1 MGILCDWE
9 IKALSLG
16 DKLIE
21 PFVDHVVREENN
33 RNILSYGLGSYGYD
47 IRLSSKQCLL
57 FGGTSA
63 GVCDPKS
70 FDKSIL
76 KETELREDEKGEY
89 FLLPPYGYC
98 LCVAH
103 ERLKLPEDVTVLPAG
118 KSSYARTG
126 IHCNITPA
134 EGGWEGYLT
143 LQISNSTGLFNRIYA
158 NEGITQLLFFRGR
171 SCMVSYKDRKGK
183 YQNQPKEVV
192 CAKV

>member
-21 PFVDHVVREENN
+21 PFVDHVVRKENN

-47 IRLSSKQCLL
+47 IRLSPKQCLL

-63 GVCDPKS
+63 GVRDPKS

-158 NEGITQLLFFRGR
+158 NEGITQLLFFRGK

>member
-1 MGILCDWE
+1 MSILCDWE
-9 IKALSLG
+9 IKALSLEN
-16 DKLIE
+16 KLIE
-21 PFVDHVVREENN
+21 PFTDHVVREENE
-33 RNILSYGLGSYGYD
+33 RKILSYGLGSYGYD
-47 IRLSSKQCLL
+47 IRLSPKQCLL
-57 FGGTSA
+57 FGGHAA

-76 KETELREDEKGEY
+76 KETKLHQDEKGEY

-103 ERLKLPEDVTVLPAG
+103 ERLCLPEDITVLPAG

-158 NEGITQLLFFRGR
+158 NEGITQLLFFRGKP
-171 SCMVSYKDRKGK
+171 CLVSYKDRKGK
-183 YQNQPKEVV
+183 YHNQPKEVV
-192 CAKV
+192 FSKV

>member
-47 IRLSSKQCLL
+47 IRLSPKQCLL

-158 NEGITQLLFFRGR
+158 NEGITQLLFFRGKT
-171 SCMVSYKDRKGK
+171 CMVSYKDRKGK

-192 CAKV
+192 CATV

>member
-158 NEGITQLLFFRGR
+158 NEGITQLLFFRGK

>member
-158 NEGITQLLFFRGR
+158 NEGITQLLFFRGK

-192 CAKV
+192 GAKV

>member
-158 NEGITQLLFFRGR
+158 NEGITQLLFFRGK

-192 CAKV
+192 CATV

>member
-1 MGILCDWE
+1 MTLLSDWE
-9 IKALSLG
+9 LKALSIG
-16 DKLIE
+16 DKLIT
-21 PFVDHVVREENN
+21 PFVDHVVKEENGKK
-33 RNILSYGLGSYGYD
+33 ILSYGLGSYGYD
-47 IRLSSKQCLL
+47 IRLSPKQCLI
-57 FGGTSA
+57 FGTPSRGD
-63 GVCDPKS
+63 CDPKNFS
-70 FDKSIL
+70 KDIL
-76 KETELREDEKGEY
+76 KEAELKEDQNGEY

-103 ERLKLPEDVTVLPAG
+103 ERLSLPEDITVVPAG

-143 LQISNSTGLFNRIYA
+143 LQISNSTGLFNRIYV
-158 NEGITQLLFFRGR
+158 NEGITQLLFFRGKP
-171 SCMVSYKDRKGK
+171 CLVSYKDRQGK

>member
-47 IRLSSKQCLL
+47 IRLSPKQCLL

-143 LQISNSTGLFNRIYA
+143 LQISNSTGLFNRIYV
-158 NEGITQLLFFRGR
+158 NEGITQLLFFRGKP
-171 SCMVSYKDRKGK
+171 CLVSYKDRKGK

>member
-1 MGILCDWE
+1 MSLLCDWE
-9 IKALSLG
+9 IKALAMG
-16 DKLIE
+16 GKLID
-21 PFVDHVVREENN
+21 PFVDHAVKEENGKK
-33 RNILSYGLGSYGYD
+33 IFSYGLGSYGYD
-47 IRLSSKQCLL
+47 IRLSPKQCLL
-57 FGGTSA
+57 FGGTAA

-70 FDKSIL
+70 FDKTIL
-76 KETELREDEKGEY
+76 KETELREDEKGAY

-158 NEGITQLLFFRGR
+158 NEGITQLLFFRGK

-192 CAKV
+192 CATV

>member
-47 IRLSSKQCLL
+47 IRLSPKQCLL

-63 GVCDPKS
+63 GICDPKS

-76 KETELREDEKGEY
+76 KETELKEDEKGEY

-158 NEGITQLLFFRGR
+158 NEGITQLLFFRGKT
-171 SCMVSYKDRKGK
+171 CMVCYKDRKGK

>member
-47 IRLSSKQCLL
+47 IRLSPKQCLL

-158 NEGITQLLFFRGR
+158 NEGITQLLFFRGK

-192 CAKV
+192 YAKV

>member
-1 MGILCDWE
+1 MSILCDWE

-47 IRLSSKQCLL
+47 IRLSSKECLL

-158 NEGITQLLFFRGR
+158 NEGITQLLFFRGK

>member
-47 IRLSSKQCLL
+47 IRLSPKQCLL

-63 GVCDPKS
+63 GICDPKS

-76 KETELREDEKGEY
+76 KETELKEDEKGEY

-158 NEGITQLLFFRGR
+158 NEGITQLLFFRGK

-192 CAKV
+192 CATV

>member
-9 IKALSLG
+9 IIALSLG

-47 IRLSSKQCLL
+47 IRLSPKQCLL

-158 NEGITQLLFFRGR
+158 NEGITQLLFFRGK

>member
-21 PFVDHVVREENN
+21 PFVDHVVRKENN

-47 IRLSSKQCLL
+47 IRLSPKQCLL

-158 NEGITQLLFFRGR
+158 NEGITQLLFFRGK

>member
-47 IRLSSKQCLL
+47 IRLSPKQCLL

-158 NEGITQLLFFRGR
+158 NEGITQLLFFRGK

-192 CAKV
+192 CATV